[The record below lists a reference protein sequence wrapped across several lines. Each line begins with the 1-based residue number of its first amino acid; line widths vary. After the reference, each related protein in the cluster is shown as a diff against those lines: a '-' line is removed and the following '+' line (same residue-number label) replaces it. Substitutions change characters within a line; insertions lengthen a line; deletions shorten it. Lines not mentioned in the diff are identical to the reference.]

1 MAPVTVLQANLATIC
16 FSSAL
21 YGIFFVLAV
30 TSLAITVRRHREES
44 AVHAPTSA
52 TLKSRFRFAGPWTS
66 PLFIATIILLLVIS
80 ADWIVTVAR
89 LFNAFFGFETGSN
102 PTAYYS
108 DFSQPTAIALN
119 ALTVVAVL
127 VCDLMLIYRTWIIW
141 NRRHWVVVLP
151 LITTTALTAASIA
164 ITYLYS
170 ALTPQ
175 RAAALSHFITGGCVL
190 TLSTNIYCTGMIVY
204 RLVAANRRMNGHI
217 VHGSGA
223 RSIIKAMSI
232 FVESAA
238 LYAAWTIFF
247 FVEFQ
252 AGSGISAFANAC
264 MPFVA
269 GISLSLITVRVALGW
284 AHRSRSSAPSAG
296 ESVGN
301 SFPVSG
307 SNRRADTYPLRAI
320 RLNVSTAVE
329 QETDFA
335 INGQEDKEHR
345 QEDKGAGREDVY
357 ST

>member
-21 YGIFFVLAV
+21 YGVFFVLTV
-30 TSLAITVRRHREES
+30 TSLAITIRRHKEES
-44 AVHAPTSA
+44 IGAVPTSA
-52 TLKSRFRFAGPWTS
+52 AKKPKFRFVGPWGS
-66 PLFIATIILLLVIS
+66 PLFVATIVLLLVIS
-80 ADWIVTVAR
+80 ADWIVTLAR
-89 LFNAFFGFETGSN
+89 FFKAFFNLESGSN

-119 ALTVVAVL
+119 ALTVMAVL

-141 NRRHWVVVLP
+141 NRRYWVAVLP
-151 LITTTALTAASIA
+151 LVTTIALTAVSIA

-175 RAAALSHFITGGCVL
+175 RAAALTHFITGGCIL
-190 TLSTNIYCTGMIVY
+190 TLSTNFYCTGMIVY
-204 RLVAANRRMNGHI
+204 RLVSANRRMSGHA
-217 VHGSGA
+217 VHDSGH
-223 RSIIKAMSI
+223 RSILKAMSI

-238 LYAAWTIFF
+238 LYAAWTLFF

-252 AGSGISAFANAC
+252 VGSAISSFANAC
-264 MPFVA
+264 MPFVS

-284 AHRSRSSAPSAG
+284 ANRSRSNELSAG

-301 SFPVSG
+301 GFQVSG
-307 SNRRADTYPLRAI
+307 SLNRRADAYPLRAI
-320 RLNVSTAVE
+320 NLNVSTTVE

-335 INGQEDKEHR
+335 IHGQDKTR
-345 QEDKGAGREDVY
+345 IQF
-357 ST
+357 